1 CIQAK
6 KSWLA
11 YIPGTFIGSCAT
23 FAAAGDWK
31 LVVPSLVVGAIFGY
45 AMKASG
51 VWLHDKLNNQQHT
64 VECCKD

>member
-1 CIQAK
+1 
-6 KSWLA
+6 
-11 YIPGTFIGSCAT
+11 
-23 FAAAGDWK
+23 GDWK

-51 VWLHDKLNNQQHT
+51 VWLHDKLNNQQHA